1 MRVPERKAVDDK
13 VIERM
18 LEVMREK
25 RISQREL
32 VEYLGGHPRRSDG
45 VVFRDSLG
53 LQAEGI
59 CRASQQLFLK
69 LI

>member
-25 RISQREL
+25 RISQLEL
-32 VEYLGGHPRRSDG
+32 VE
-45 VVFRDSLG
+45 
-53 LQAEGI
+53 
-59 CRASQQLFLK
+59 
-69 LI
+69 